1 MENQVDTYK
10 IKNVNFSLIKES
22 DDRFEAYKHQ
32 RHERGFDNSEL
43 WSLDCTIAKFIAPR
57 LKAFKEVSADEGDH
71 PGSLT
76 EKEWQDILSQM
87 IEGFEIYP
95 DHFNW
100 PSDKQEE
107 NWKKVDKAMSLFHKY
122 FFHLWY

>member
-10 IKNVNFSLIKES
+10 IKNVNFSLIKEN
-22 DDRFEAYKHQ
+22 DPRFEDFKKQ
-32 RHERGFDNSEL
+32 RLERGFDSSEL
-43 WSLDCTIAKFIAPR
+43 WSLDCTIAEFIAPR
-57 LKAFKEVSADEGDH
+57 LKAFKEVSADNGDH
-71 PGSLT
+71 PGRLT
-76 EKEWQDILSQM
+76 QKEWQDILSQM

-100 PSDKQEE
+100 PNDKQEE